1 MTATTSMTWTDHSV
15 AAQSLVDQAQH
26 CLLQV
31 IGLTDDLR
39 IELGALS
46 GLARAT
52 ARQATIDD
60 DRWRELAGHASEQR
74 QAAVD
79 LRCLLA
85 EIRTAV
91 TQAGAH
97 LLSFEPEAIP
107 DQTVGRRMFVL
118 SRAVLGA
125 DGAVRLAQPATDRLL
140 STLVDAE
147 SAFLARDRQGLR
159 QHARKL
165 GARSSALNGVLQLL
179 PAALNVPDTSVD
191 RASLLIQTQL
201 GLADH

>member
-39 IELGALS
+39 IELGALA

-52 ARQATIDD
+52 ARQATIDG

-74 QAAVD
+74 QAALD

-118 SRAVLGA
+118 SRAVLGV
-125 DGAVRLAQPATDRLL
+125 DGAVRLAQPATDGLL

-147 SAFLARDRQGLR
+147 SAFTARDRQGLR

-165 GARSSALNGVLQLL
+165 GVRSSALNGVVQLL
-179 PAALNVPDTSVD
+179 PVALNVPDTLVD

-201 GLADH
+201 GLVDH